1 MYKFD
6 KIFSITIF
14 ILIGT
19 ICFFTKFSIEKSIL
33 STLMSFIAIYF
44 GFLLTSIS
52 IMINSSEVKKLYSKT
67 DPENNSLNLLERL
80 SNYYKVAIF
89 SCLITIILIII
100 FLFFKLEKFTFIIP
114 SFIFYILYPTKTLFK
129 ILFDVFT
136 NKKVI

>member
-6 KIFSITIF
+6 VIISIIIT

-19 ICFFTKFSIEKSIL
+19 ICFFTGFSVEKNVL
-33 STLMSFIAIYF
+33 SALMSFLAIYF

-52 IMINSSEVKKLYSKT
+52 IMINSSEVKKLYLKT
-67 DPENNSLNLLERL
+67 DPEDNSLNLLERL

-89 SCLITIILIII
+89 SCLITIILVII
-100 FLFFKLEKFTFIIP
+100 FLFFNMKKFTFMLP
-114 SFIFYILYPTKTLFK
+114 AFIFYILYPTKTLFK

-136 NKKVI
+136 NKKVL